1 MSNYRITEKTQTNFY
16 FNDDVDF
23 RKDANR
29 GDPDSKSPTL
39 KKYHRFFWSRILPNG
54 KVLDLDENLNQK
66 SNWGDFSFSSDCIIH
81 SFSRWNKYQ
90 HIIKE
95 IPEEELEEFRRMGY
109 TFGGM
114 IIFPRNKINNKPT
127 INMARGCSAKICD
140 RFDLTLE
147 CIRRHYIN
155 ELSPLTDVFERY
167 RSFFDLFIDFKGYV
181 DFFFLND
188 LVLPDYSGINFYQ
201 PFDEF
206 ISSPLPATVDDY
218 LIYKENNINFINN
231 RNKRIQEWINCIK

>member
-1 MSNYRITEKTQTNFY
+1 MQDFDIDINF
-16 FNDDVDF
+16 DF
-23 RKDANR
+23 RSDAMG

-39 KKYHRFFWSRILPNG
+39 KKYHRYFWSRILPNG

-95 IPEEELEEFRRMGY
+95 IPEEELEEFRRLGY

-155 ELSPLTDVFERY
+155 ELSPLADVFERY

-181 DFFFLND
+181 EYFLLND
-188 LVLPDYSGINFYQ
+188 LVTDDFDHIKFFTDFNGFETSALPETVSEYLNYKNNNF
-201 PFDEF
+201 EF
-206 ISSPLPATVDDY
+206 V
-218 LIYKENNINFINN
+218 KKRNN
-231 RNKRIQEWINCIK
+231 RIKSVMRLKMFTMKI